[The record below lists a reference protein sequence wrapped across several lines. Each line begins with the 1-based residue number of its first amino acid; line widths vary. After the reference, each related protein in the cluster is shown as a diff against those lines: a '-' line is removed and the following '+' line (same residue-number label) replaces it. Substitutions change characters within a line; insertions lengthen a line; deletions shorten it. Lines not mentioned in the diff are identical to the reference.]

1 MEKKQKQIVKKA
13 KQMRE
18 ESTKSVEIL
27 WNMLKNNSWGL
38 KFLRKEA
45 IGEVIV
51 DFYCPKAKLAIDI
64 DGNMHLPSKKEK
76 PLKALGITYVRYS
89 SQEVQ
94 DFPDSIEIHI
104 AQMLG

>member
-1 MEKKQKQIVKKA
+1 MEKKQKQIIKKT
-13 KQMRE
+13 KQLRE
-18 ESTKSVEIL
+18 SSTKSQELL
-27 WNMLKNNSWGL
+27 WDILKNNSWGL

-64 DGNMHLPSKKEK
+64 DGNIHLPSKKEK
-76 PLKALGITYVRYS
+76 SLKAQGVKYMRYS
-89 SQEVQ
+89 SQEIQ

-104 AQMLG
+104 SQMLG